1 MPNGRVFSSPDNL
14 YLNDFKHPVIRERI
28 YNNMKWLHESPRSII
43 EAKTSFLPCHTPRHI
58 PCHNPCPTPCEIP
71 FDECKQY
78 NNYLYP
84 YGRRREL
91 HGYINNI
98 HAYDRDSAVVD
109 ILQNNHSIY
118 RHQDVNVHRNMGYP
132 LIEPHPEACNRHDYK
147 NLCYSKQKEYM
158 TDGRFFKSPEI
169 TVLHSSEGRFIST
182 KEGHV
187 IGIPERTEL
196 LSQEGPVIGIPER
209 TVLHSP
215 EGPVIKTPERMY
227 FQKSRDYY
235 KSFPQKVTQR
245 CLPKPQICCPPK
257 KVVRDDCNERNEC
270 NERKCCNKY
279 VKLFNYR
286 R

>member
-14 YLNDFKHPVIRERI
+14 YLNDFKHPVIRDRI

-43 EAKTSFLPCHTPRHI
+43 EAKTSFLPCH
-58 PCHNPCPTPCEIP
+58 NPCEKP

-84 YGRRREL
+84 YGCHRTL

-98 HAYDRDSAVVD
+98 HAYDRESAVVD
-109 ILQNNHSIY
+109 TLKNNHLIY
-118 RHQDVNVHRNMGYP
+118 RHHDVNTHRNMGYP
-132 LIEPHPEACNRHDYK
+132 LIEQAPEVYNRHDYK
-147 NLCYSKQKEYM
+147 NICYSKQKEYM

-187 IGIPERTEL
+187 INIPERPALHSPECNVL
-196 LSQEGPVIGIPER
+196 LSQ
-209 TVLHSP
+209 

-235 KSFPQKVTQR
+235 KSFPPKVIQG
-245 CLPKPQICCPPK
+245 CLPKPQICCPSK
-257 KVVRDDCNERNEC
+257 KYICNEHICNERN
-270 NERKCCNKY
+270 CCNKD